1 MKRLMVIMLAI
12 VMLLPLCACGKKS
25 EAAALL
31 DEMILQLGE
40 ISIGSGDDIR
50 GLEEAVDRLDSA
62 DRRRLDNLKILEQ
75 ARDRYDALCAGQV
88 ELQILAI
95 GNVTLDSE
103 DAIKSARSAY
113 NTLDDSAKALVSVLQ
128 TLTDAEQALDA
139 LKVKS
144 VENAIDGIGVVD
156 YNSGDS
162 IVAARDAYEA
172 LEVELQPMVSN
183 KQVLDNAL
191 INYKQAIIDHARGV
205 YDEMDCSESLET
217 ISDGLAVLTE
227 DETLNAYMALFEAAA
242 PKLISQLT
250 VLKADNA
257 RIDSGNT
264 WTVKDGAK
272 YTDCYVFSASTRKL
286 GIVQLNLDGKYE
298 KFSAVFFPCLAGLD
312 EDDTARLIV
321 YGDGEQVL
329 FDSHE
334 IDRSAE
340 VGMISLNVE
349 GVRVL
354 KIEVTSSNEG
364 WLGGM
369 PYETMCIADA
379 FFWNTLT
386 DSDFD
391 AIH

>member
-1 MKRLMVIMLAI
+1 M
-12 VMLLPLCACGKKS
+12 
-25 EAAALL
+25 
-31 DEMILQLGE
+31 
-40 ISIGSGDDIR
+40 
-50 GLEEAVDRLDSA
+50 
-62 DRRRLDNLKILEQ
+62 
-75 ARDRYDALCAGQV
+75 
-88 ELQILAI
+88 
-95 GNVTLDSE
+95 
-103 DAIKSARSAY
+103 
-113 NTLDDSAKALVSVLQ
+113 
-128 TLTDAEQALDA
+128 TDAEQALDA

-183 KQVLDNAL
+183 KQVLDNAI